1 MECDV
6 CGSHNISRK
15 DVEGWLLEECH
26 LCGNLQ
32 GNDEAVARIDELR
45 EGRARGLTDEV
56 APLVAAL
63 ESAKVF
69 QLVQASAGDPARN
82 EAPYVFFSLTK
93 NDTTY
98 IERLLRSLEMANRKT
113 RLRWLIELSLQQEI
127 VYILRP
133 RFWKSPAEITPE
145 DLAAAR
151 KDLQTLAERLR
162 RDLSLSWWRD

>member
-6 CGSHNISRK
+6 CGSHNVSRR
-15 DVEGWLLEECH
+15 DVEGWLLEECN

-32 GNDEAVARIDELR
+32 GNDEAVARISDLR
-45 EGRARGLTDEV
+45 EGRDRGLDDEV
-56 APLVAAL
+56 APLVAVL

-69 QLVQASAGDPARN
+69 RLVQATAGEPARN
-82 EAPYVFFSLTK
+82 EAPHVFFHLTK
-93 NDTTY
+93 NDNRY

-113 RLRWLIELSLQQEI
+113 RLRWLLELSLQNEI

-133 RFWKSPAEITPE
+133 RFWKSPADITPD
-145 DLAAAR
+145 DLAVAR
-151 KDLQTLAERLR
+151 KDLQTLADQLR